1 VVAWNPAA
9 TRVFGYSSAEAIGA
23 HVLELIVPSDVHG
36 LVEEIWARLL
46 NDVGGGRST
55 NANMTKDGRRI
66 QCEWYNTPLVDVDGR
81 VIGVSS
87 LGMDVTTK
95 HQASESLQISQA
107 RYEAAQQLANIA
119 NLDCA
124 SPGADLVG
132 CAQLN
137 RLLGF
142 EPGRACNLDL
152 VLACTHSEDRG
163 RLRAA
168 LADAWS
174 GSRRVNADFRVV
186 RVDATVHWLR
196 MTVQLTHDGGRVPNQ
211 ARLIGFVQDYSER
224 HAERTARRNLETQF
238 LHAQKLESLGVL
250 AGGIAHDFNNLLVA
264 MVGNAELALSGLPD
278 TSDSFEHIR
287 DVLVAARRAG
297 ELTNQMLAYAGRG
310 DFVVEYVDLNHIVA
324 EMAQILDVSISKMV
338 QLQQELAPG
347 LPAIRADASQIR
359 QIVLNLLTNA
369 SEAIGE
375 QPGAITLRTGLL
387 TTNARYMST
396 CVIEAPVGDYIY
408 VEVIDTGYGM
418 DHETQARLFEPFF
431 TTKFTGC
438 GLGMAAVQ
446 GIVRQHG
453 GTLKLKSK
461 PGVGTRFQVLFPVGD
476 QPSEAV
482 TSLPPSRPQESVQIR
497 GTVLVVDDEPLV
509 LRTIKSILER
519 AGLCVLTAQDGVEA
533 LKVHATM
540 RDQIDMMLLDL
551 TMPKMSGEEVYAQ
564 LQAEGHLPKVVLMS
578 GYTKIDVASRFSGKG
593 FCGLLHKP
601 FSVREL
607 LGAVEAALK
616 VS

>member
-1 VVAWNPAA
+1 MVAWNPAA